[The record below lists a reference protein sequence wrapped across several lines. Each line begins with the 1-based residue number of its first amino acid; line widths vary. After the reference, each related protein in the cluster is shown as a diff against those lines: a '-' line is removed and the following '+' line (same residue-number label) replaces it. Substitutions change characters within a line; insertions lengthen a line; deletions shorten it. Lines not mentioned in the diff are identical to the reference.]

1 MGHGI
6 AQVFALAGHDVT
18 VLDANP
24 AAFDAARS
32 KVARNLE
39 LMLEYGL
46 VTSEQTAAVSSRL
59 NFTTNLADV
68 GQSALIIEAVTE
80 SLDVKRAVYADLAP
94 HLAADTLL
102 ASNTSSIPIHLMAD
116 ATGRPD
122 RFTTTHFFRP
132 AYLCPMVEV
141 TKGELTSE
149 ATVESVLALLRGA
162 GLRPVRINVDLPGQV
177 ANRLRQALF
186 REALDLVDRGVISAE
201 DIDELTAF
209 SLLAAHA
216 ADGRHPRP
224 RPWLAWR
231 LPSAVRRASGPT
243 SATRTAGTTCC
254 EALLRPAISASR
266 PAEDSST
273 GPTWTSRRSGRPWNA
288 SNWRSTPPCA
298 KSAPGRSSPLLLG
311 PHGPRLP
318 DIAPGA
324 RAPRGILSR

>member
-6 AQVFALAGHDVT
+6 AQVFALAGHKVT

-24 AAFDAARS
+24 AAFDAALT

-39 LMLEYGL
+39 LMVEYGL
-46 VTSEQTAAVSSRL
+46 VTPDQADAVPTRL
-59 NFTTNLADV
+59 QFTTDLADV
-68 GQSALIIEAVTE
+68 GDSALIIEAVTE
-80 SLDVKRAVYADLAP
+80 TVEVKRAVYADLAP
-94 HLAADTLL
+94 HLAPDTLL
-102 ASNTSSIPIHLMAD
+102 ASNTSSIPIRLMAD

-149 ATVESVLALLRGA
+149 ATVETVLDLLRGA

-209 SLLAAHA
+209 SFSPRMPLMGVIRDRDLAGLEIALSGTESVWPDLCNADSGHTVLRRLVEDGHFGLKTGRGFFDWSDVDFA
-216 ADGRHPRP
+216 AQWETLERQQLEIYATLRKIG
-224 RPWLAWR
+224 AW
-231 LPSAVRRASGPT
+231 PV
-243 SATRTAGTTCC
+243 
-254 EALLRPAISASR
+254 
-266 PAEDSST
+266 
-273 GPTWTSRRSGRPWNA
+273 
-288 SNWRSTPPCA
+288 
-298 KSAPGRSSPLLLG
+298 
-311 PHGPRLP
+311 
-318 DIAPGA
+318 
-324 RAPRGILSR
+324 

>member
-1 MGHGI
+1 MTATRSLLEGLPISDSRARIGVLGAGLMGHGI
-6 AQVFALAGHDVT
+6 AQVFALAGHQVT

-39 LMLEYGL
+39 LMIEYGL
-46 VTSEQTAAVSSRL
+46 VTAEQADAVPPRL
-59 NFTTNLADV
+59 QFTTDLAAV

-80 SLDVKRAVYADLAP
+80 SVDVKRAVYADLAP
-94 HLAADTLL
+94 HLSPETLL
-102 ASNTSSIPIHLMAD
+102 ASNTSSIPIRLMAD

-209 SLLAAHA
+209 SFSPRMPLMGVIRDRDLAGLEIALNGTESVWPDLCNADSGHSVLRRLVEEGHFGLKTGRGFFDWSDVDFA
-216 ADGRHPRP
+216 AQWETLERQQLEIYATLRKIG
-224 RPWLAWR
+224 AW
-231 LPSAVRRASGPT
+231 PV
-243 SATRTAGTTCC
+243 
-254 EALLRPAISASR
+254 
-266 PAEDSST
+266 
-273 GPTWTSRRSGRPWNA
+273 
-288 SNWRSTPPCA
+288 
-298 KSAPGRSSPLLLG
+298 
-311 PHGPRLP
+311 
-318 DIAPGA
+318 
-324 RAPRGILSR
+324 

>member
-6 AQVFALAGHDVT
+6 AQVFALAGHKVS

-46 VTSEQTAAVSSRL
+46 VTAQQAGAVSGRL
-59 NFTTNLADV
+59 NFTTDLADLRE
-68 GQSALIIEAVTE
+68 SALIIEAVTE
-80 SLDVKRAVYADLAP
+80 SVDVKRAVYADLAP
-94 HLAADTLL
+94 HLSPETLL

-209 SLLAAHA
+209 SFSPRMPLMGVIRDRDLAGLEIALSGTESVWPDLCNADSGHDVLRRLVEEGHFGLKTGRGFFDWSDVDFA
-216 ADGRHPRP
+216 AQWETLERQQLEIYATLRKIG
-224 RPWLAWR
+224 AW
-231 LPSAVRRASGPT
+231 PV
-243 SATRTAGTTCC
+243 
-254 EALLRPAISASR
+254 
-266 PAEDSST
+266 
-273 GPTWTSRRSGRPWNA
+273 
-288 SNWRSTPPCA
+288 
-298 KSAPGRSSPLLLG
+298 
-311 PHGPRLP
+311 
-318 DIAPGA
+318 
-324 RAPRGILSR
+324 